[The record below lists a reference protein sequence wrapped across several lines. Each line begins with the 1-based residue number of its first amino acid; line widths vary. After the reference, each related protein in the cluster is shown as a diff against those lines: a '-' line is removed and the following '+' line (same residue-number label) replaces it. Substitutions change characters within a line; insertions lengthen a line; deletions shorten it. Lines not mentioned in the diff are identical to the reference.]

1 MKSTERR
8 LNKDKEHAKIY
19 QEQIEDMLN
28 RGAAEKLTNEQVE
41 QYDGPVYYICHHE
54 VMKENSTTNVRIV
67 FNSSAKFK
75 GSCINDYWAKGPDL
89 MNNLLG
95 ILLRFREEKIAIV
108 GDIKKMYHSVK
119 ISILDQHTHRFLW

>member
-1 MKSTERR
+1 
-8 LNKDKEHAKIY
+8 
-19 QEQIEDMLN
+19 
-28 RGAAEKLTNEQVE
+28 
-41 QYDGPVYYICHHE
+41 
-54 VMKENSTTNVRIV
+54 MKENSTTNVRIV

-119 ISILDQHTHRFLW
+119 MSILVQYTHRFLWRDLDEDKEPETYIKKVVTFGDKPGGNIAIVALWNTAT